1 MINSQEGNDDEF
13 LFFNLESTIE
23 SNGRLISCCIYEML
37 SFLFWQPY
45 VMEMFDSTLQAGLKY
60 THIANSLFF
69 YWLKNL
75 K

>member
-23 SNGRLISCCIYEML
+23 SNGRLISCFKKC
-37 SFLFWQPY
+37 FLFWQPY